1 MQPTHWKI
9 AGAAVAALALVLLA
23 EAAEPIKL
31 NVKPGLWE
39 IASEGQINGAPPIS
53 EDHLAHLTPEQRA
66 KFEAAMQASMA
77 EASKPHVYKNCVTPE
92 KIARGLDIGAHG
104 DASCQ
109 RQVITNSASEMQVS
123 ESCSNDGGKTEITE
137 HFQLSG
143 SELMTGMVHVVKT
156 SGGKAMTINS
166 TIHGKW
172 LGANCGDVKDTEIE
186 K

>member
-9 AGAAVAALALVLLA
+9 AGTAVAALAIMLLA

-39 IASEGQINGAPPIS
+39 IASEGKIDGAPPIS
-53 EDHLAHLTPEQRA
+53 EDMLSRLTPEQRA
-66 KFEAAMQASMA
+66 KFEAATQASMA
-77 EASKPHVYKNCVTPE
+77 NAGKPRLSKNCVTPE
-92 KIARGLDIGAHG
+92 KIARGLDIEQHNN
-104 DASCQ
+104 ASCQ
-109 RQVITNSASEMQVS
+109 KKLLSNSASEMEFS
-123 ESCSNDGGKTEITE
+123 EDCSGENGNTVISE

-143 SELMTGMVHVVKT
+143 SEQLTGTVHVVRT
-156 SGGKAMTINS
+156 SGGKTMTVNS

-172 LGANCGDVKDTEIE
+172 LGASCGDIKDVESE